1 MQLPTPEAS
10 LPGLSMQSD
19 VIYKGSVDIPQ
30 ANKYSNVPLS
40 YDAIAARRHS
50 KGRPSSLP
58 SSAETEA
65 LLSLEKRDLFTED
78 AWQGMLRYAHAPRRI
93 LSQVGRSCKP
103 QAPAMLTCHCYSA
116 FAHNDLPLQTASL
129 QMWQFSP
136 REGQCLMNYSLGL
149 LWCTDGS
156 E

>member
-1 MQLPTPEAS
+1 MARP
-10 LPGLSMQSD
+10 SD
-19 VIYKGSVDIPQ
+19 MLCKGSMGVPQ

-78 AWQGMLRYAHAPRRI
+78 AWQGMLRYAHVPW
-93 LSQVGRSCKP
+93 
-103 QAPAMLTCHCYSA
+103 
-116 FAHNDLPLQTASL
+116 F
-129 QMWQFSP
+129 F
-136 REGQCLMNYSLGL
+136 LG
-149 LWCTDGS
+149 
-156 E
+156 